1 MMEKQNSYS
10 HILKYTG
17 LFGGVQVLG
26 ILVGLV
32 RNKLVALILGPMGMG
47 LLALFSSTIKLVG
60 DSTNL
65 GLSISAVRNMSGAYD
80 CGDTDRLLRSI
91 SVFRHWF
98 RSSTNRNHRLCFPIQ
113 YYLIDFTVWII

>member
-47 LLALFSSTIKLVG
+47 LLALFSSTI
-60 DSTNL
+60 
-65 GLSISAVRNMSGAYD
+65 
-80 CGDTDRLLRSI
+80 
-91 SVFRHWF
+91 
-98 RSSTNRNHRLCFPIQ
+98 
-113 YYLIDFTVWII
+113 